1 MNLNF
6 ETKLYGNGELEN
18 FDDPSALLIDL
29 GNGKRTHIRA
39 ETCDCKAN

>member
-29 GNGKRTHIRA
+29 GILTEEDLG
-39 ETCDCKAN
+39 